1 MEPSSNKRSKLVN
14 IMLLI
19 ALLVLCTNNAY
30 ASELKVENINEQQET
45 TQEEES
51 VELLESK
58 ESEILLTKVEI
69 KTECLENRKV
79 ELELSKLDKSELKL
93 SETEVIER
101 KAAMEYT
108 DEDLKLLST
117 LMYAE
122 AGICDDAELYRVAN
136 VVINRVNNKEN
147 GFKDTIKD
155 VIYQSGQFT
164 SVGGEAWNRG
174 PTEREIRIAKDVL
187 EGARIFPENVVW
199 FGKKHMYGKVY
210 DTPSKWHV
218 FSSL

>member
-69 KTECLENRKV
+69 KTECLENRK
-79 ELELSKLDKSELKL
+79 LSKLDKSELKL

-174 PTEREIRIAKDVL
+174 PTEQKIRGIIPL
-187 EGARIFPENVVW
+187 IFYFIIVI
-199 FGKKHMYGKVY
+199 
-210 DTPSKWHV
+210 
-218 FSSL
+218 